1 MYLLVGEIVVL
12 REKVDLEQALVTL
25 LLIGLLMKSGVE
37 MQIGGRDIWDLMPTE
52 MMIILRI
59 IFMDLTLTQR
69 NLYLNDALQNFVY
82 EENRG

>member
-1 MYLLVGEIVVL
+1 MGEIVVL